1 MAQDALKLSLGGDGK
16 HRGHEG
22 VQIRGRRH
30 PFARLALREA
40 AIEDELDL
48 EPTERGGGFEHLAL
62 DTAGAVP
69 GWLAAGRGVACKDQP
84 PPPPPRAPGA
94 RPLSLVTKLFAPR
107 RACRR
112 PGPVVAC

>member
-69 GWLAAGRGVACKDQP
+69 GRPPAGGGLERKDQP
-84 PPPPPRAPGA
+84 PPPPPPGPA
-94 RPLSLVTKLFAPR
+94 RRPPPPLHKLFPPHRPPPPPR
-107 RACRR
+107 
-112 PGPVVAC
+112 P